1 VLDFMNLLNPFAG
14 ASRRFSIAR
23 CERCG
28 FHRARK
34 RWCPD
39 CSSIDPFPRRRL
51 VCRLLLC
58 FVCLALL
65 AACFVFPGMVAK
77 QQLSQE
83 VSKAN
88 FLFTKP

>member
-1 VLDFMNLLNPFAG
+1 
-14 ASRRFSIAR
+14 
-23 CERCG
+23 
-28 FHRARK
+28 
-34 RWCPD
+34 
-39 CSSIDPFPRRRL
+39 
-51 VCRLLLC
+51 LLLC